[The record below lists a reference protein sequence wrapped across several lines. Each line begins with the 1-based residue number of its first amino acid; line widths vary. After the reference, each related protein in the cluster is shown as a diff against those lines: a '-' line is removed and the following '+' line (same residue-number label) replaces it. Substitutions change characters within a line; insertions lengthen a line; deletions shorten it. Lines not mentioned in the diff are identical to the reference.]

1 MSGGDDINGRCGA
14 HTRSG
19 GECSLPA
26 GHGTDHVGAGPCARH
41 GGHLPGPR
49 KAAAR
54 ELAMMRAREYG
65 LEPDSDPFSAILT
78 MVRRAKGANDLFLG
92 RVAKMIAEDQE
103 FSADHPDWQ
112 GYLITMRQS
121 AQISDWAIKAGVAE
135 REMRLA
141 ERLWDT
147 ITAAYEDA
155 LARVDWLDDAQ
166 RRELAVAFGGSLG
179 EAEAEVVEGSESTT

>member
-1 MSGGDDINGRCGA
+1 MAESNSKAKCGA
-14 HTRSG
+14 KTRAG
-19 GECSLPA
+19 GSCLQPA
-26 GHGTDHVGAGPCARH
+26 GFGTDHAGAGACVKH
-41 GGHLPGPR
+41 GGNMPGPR

-54 ELAMMRAREYG
+54 ELAMLQAREYG
-65 LEPDSDPFSAILT
+65 LEPDADPFSAILT

-92 RVAKMIAEDQE
+92 RVAKLMAEDE
-103 FSADHPDWQ
+103 PFRADHPDWQ
-112 GYLITMRQS
+112 GYLVTMRQS

-166 RRELAVAFGGSLG
+166 RRELAVAFGGSL
-179 EAEAEVVEGSESTT
+179 EVAEAGDVIEGSESG